1 MPAIDVHEAQDWQGG
16 RPASEEAGSGSDVL
30 RRVARAAWRERSVR
44 WQVLATFLLINIAAA
59 ASIAAIAVLNASRA
73 TETEIAA
80 SVAMAERFVR
90 ASVDDIARSVSGD
103 LFLGDLAGHVGPL
116 RHVQLVIS
124 TASGRP
130 VWIARSATE
139 ADHQRDRYAPA
150 WFAAMIKVND
160 LSREVPVMSAGRR
173 IGSVLVIGDP
183 RDEIAEAW
191 ADLSDLAIVGAMV
204 NLVVILLLYFAFGR
218 VLTPLT
224 ALADGLLQLERGRFD
239 HRLDQPKTRELADL
253 ARRFNALAGSL
264 NMSRADNIRL
274 HRHLMTAQEDER
286 RLIAGELH
294 DELGPCLFGLKANL
308 ASLERLSADLP
319 TEKAVPMRERTQLV
333 IEIACRIQTVNRR
346 LLHRLRPMA
355 LGELPLQEMLAA
367 QIAEFAQHEGAPQ
380 LKFDARQL
388 AQSYGDCLD
397 LTIYRCLQEGLTNA
411 VRHSHAETVDVRVEE
426 FQRGEGGPSR
436 MLRLVIQDDGRGI
449 SAEAPLG
456 LGLTGMRERVQA
468 LGGAFAT
475 STPPEGGTRLEIQIP
490 ADVAEAPSFEPRATR
505 Q

>member
-1 MPAIDVHEAQDWQGG
+1 MSAIDVHHAEDWRGGGLAGGEAGG
-16 RPASEEAGSGSDVL
+16 RRDVP
-30 RRVARAAWRERSVR
+30 RRFARAVWRGRSVR
-44 WQVLATFLLINIAAA
+44 WQVLATFLLINIGAA
-59 ASIAAIAVLNASRA
+59 ASIAVVAVLNASRA

-103 LFLGDLAGHVGPL
+103 LFLGDLLGHVGPL
-116 RHVQLVIS
+116 RHVRLVIT

-130 VWIARSATE
+130 VWIARSATD
-139 ADHQRDRYAPA
+139 ANGQHGHYAPA
-150 WFAAMIKVND
+150 WFAAMIEVND
-160 LSREVPVMSAGRR
+160 LSREVPVISAGRR

-183 RDEIAEAW
+183 GDEIAEAW
-191 ADLSDLAIVGAMV
+191 ADLSDLAVVGAVV

-218 VLTPLT
+218 VLTPLA
-224 ALADGLLQLERGRFD
+224 ALAGGLLQLERGRFE

-264 NMSRADNIRL
+264 SGSRADNIRL

-286 RLIAGELH
+286 RLIARELH

-319 TEKAVPMRERTQLV
+319 AEKAAPLRERTRLV

-355 LGELPLQEMLAA
+355 LGELPLREMLGA
-367 QIAEFAQHEGAPQ
+367 QIAEFTQHEGAPQ
-380 LKFDARQL
+380 LKFNAHQL

-397 LTIYRCLQEGLTNA
+397 LTLYRCLQEGLTNA
-411 VRHSHAETVDVRVEE
+411 VRHSHAGTVEVHVEE
-426 FQRGEGGPSR
+426 LQCGEDGASR
-436 MLRLVIQDDGRGI
+436 LLWLVIEDDGRGI

-468 LGGAFAT
+468 LGGAFTISA
-475 STPPEGGTRLEIQIP
+475 SPVGGTRLDIQIP
-490 ADVAEAPSFEPRATR
+490 ADVVEGSSSKPRAT
-505 Q
+505 